1 LQKEEVFIVEQV
13 REFEKREKVFSKMP
27 VVVCKCGEKILVVP
41 DLIVM
46 GEAIK
51 KHLQEHKECDE
62 TFLSKQIIKV
72 LSKSIAQQCL

>member
-1 LQKEEVFIVEQV
+1 VEQV
-13 REFEKREKVFSKMP
+13 REHKNKEKVFSKMP
-27 VVVCKCGEKILVVP
+27 TIVCKCGEKILVVP

-62 TFLSKQIIKV
+62 TFLSKEIIKV
-72 LSKSIAQQCL
+72 LSKSIA